1 MVKVGLLGLVIAASA
16 MVSVPA
22 AAQTARANPIPSG
35 FAVERGGDL
44 VHKMTGT
51 RFPASA
57 EGFTRIASM
66 ALDATGKYPLVI
78 YERGTGPD
86 RAIARIAM
94 VQIDDMS
101 ALEHFAAM
109 APTVSNEFRDLRLTQ
124 VKPLESGPL
133 TLPGVAPRNAW
144 QGHFSARRGGQRYM
158 LSLSTLDMG
167 HWAGRVT
174 AAYPAAE
181 AADIQKRLYAL
192 VAKIRATGP
201 GHVHAG
207 K

>member
-1 MVKVGLLGLVIAASA
+1 MVKRLWWGAAVA
-16 MVSVPA
+16 GTMLA
-22 AAQTARANPIPSG
+22 APVMAQTARPGPIPAG
-35 FAVERGGDL
+35 FALKRGGDL
-44 VHKMTGT
+44 VHTKTGT
-51 RFPASA
+51 RFPAA
-57 EGFTRIASM
+57 ADGFQRIASV

-78 YERGTGPD
+78 YERGSGAGK
-86 RAIARIAM
+86 AIARIAL

-109 APTVSNEFRDLRLTQ
+109 APTVGNEFRDLRLTQ

-133 TLPGVAPRNAW
+133 ALPGVAPRNAW
-144 QGHFSARRGGQRYM
+144 QGHFSARRGNQPYM

-174 AAYPAAE
+174 AAYPAAG
-181 AADIQKRLYAL
+181 ASDVQKRLYAL
-192 VAKIRATGP
+192 VAKIRATAP
-201 GHVHAG
+201 SHVHGG